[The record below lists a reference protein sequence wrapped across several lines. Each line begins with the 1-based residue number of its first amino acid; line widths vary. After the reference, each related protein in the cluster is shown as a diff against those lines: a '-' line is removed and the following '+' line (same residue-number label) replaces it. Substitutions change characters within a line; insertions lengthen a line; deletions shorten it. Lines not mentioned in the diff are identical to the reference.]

1 MNTGF
6 LELEYNFKI
15 KTCMLE
21 AKVKCVWWYRM
32 CIAQMPMCL
41 VYKQALFTCKKM
53 YSCICKFDGF
63 LIDLCNH
70 KITTTSKIQG

>member
-1 MNTGF
+1 MNNGF

-41 VYKQALFTCKKM
+41 FTNKPYLHVRKCTHVYANLM
-53 YSCICKFDGF
+53 GF
-63 LIDLCNH
+63 
-70 KITTTSKIQG
+70 